1 MDLSTKSP
9 VVAYFDW
16 NIIAYYRDL
25 LFKNETMYSV
35 QFEKIQKL
43 LSNDEI
49 LSYYSDAHINDLIP
63 VNDPG
68 SFDCSND
75 LAAIS
80 KITKNVYLNYNIL
93 DVEFKFL
100 IEDPKNIYEHLLE
113 NYNPIFDL
121 ETVFEPD
128 DPIGRMLYSFLNMI
142 PSPIPENSPY
152 KPDNNNTLMDVM
164 KYFANRNNETIL
176 DPKVY
181 RQRKNEMFNADTTN
195 TFQDIYIDLQKGNIE
210 KFETMLKPLFKHA
223 GNLIKFRLDETML
236 IFLLLDQ
243 VRYASDKAQKSIQTD
258 SQHAAFASIP
268 NSQYFVSNDKNL
280 LKKTAVAYHI
290 LNIPT
295 IPITLDDFV
304 NRFSMDNN

>member
-1 MDLSTKSP
+1 MNSSTKSP
-9 VVAYFDW
+9 IVTYFDW
-16 NIIAYYRDL
+16 NIIAYYRDF
-25 LFKNETMYSV
+25 LFKNETMYSD

-49 LSYYSDAHINDLIP
+49 LSYFSDAHINDLIP

-100 IEDPKNIYEHLLE
+100 NEDPKNIYDHLLE
-113 NYNPIFDL
+113 NYNPVINL
-121 ETVFEPD
+121 ETIFEPD
-128 DPIGRMLYSFLNMI
+128 DPIGGMLNSFLKMI

-164 KYFANRNNETIL
+164 KYFTDWNNKTIS
-176 DPKVY
+176 DPKAY
-181 RQRKNEMFNADTTN
+181 RQRKNEFFNADTTN
-195 TFQDIYIDLQKGNIE
+195 TFQKIHTDLENGNID

-223 GNLIKFRLDETML
+223 DKLIKSCLDETML
-236 IFLLLDQ
+236 IFMLLDQ
-243 VRYASDKAQKSIQTD
+243 VRYASDRSQKNIQAD
-258 SQHAAFASIP
+258 SQHAAYASIP
-268 NSQYFVSNDKNL
+268 NSKYFVSNDKNL
-280 LKKTAVAYHI
+280 LKKTKVAYKI
-290 LNIPT
+290 LNIST
-295 IPITLDDFV
+295 IPIDLDEFV
-304 NRFSMDNN
+304 NLF